1 MDEQTLLAHR
11 TLWGEEA
18 EQSSDTELP
27 ALCADEQLLYQRLKQ
42 HHWGVNVRLEQ
53 ERISVGLRVGVAP
66 DAPGRMRPDS
76 GLGMDWIQ
84 STRCI

>member
-27 ALCADEQLLYQRLKQ
+27 ALSADEQLLYQRLKQ

-53 ERISVGLRVGVAP
+53 ERIPWDYAWESLQGG
-66 DAPGRMRPDS
+66 
-76 GLGMDWIQ
+76 
-84 STRCI
+84 